1 MNPPV
6 APPPFWPKALPT
18 EMHVPR
24 TKLWENL
31 EIAARRYPDKPAYRV
46 YGQVTSFTTLWRDAQ
61 RLAGW
66 LQQRCGVKRGDR
78 VLLSGQSS
86 TQFVT
91 AYQAILR
98 AGAVVVPVNSMYL
111 SEEFAH
117 LAEDSGARVLI
128 TAQELWPR
136 VEGLL
141 GRGVEHAI
149 VFNYAKP
156 GDMLD
161 ADTPDWFRAAPA
173 AAIADA
179 PDARVGWLSD
189 ALAAGLAPAASE
201 GGPDDLCLIAYTSG
215 TTARPKG
222 CTQTHRSLLTAA
234 VTPAIWRND
243 TPDTVF
249 LGASPMFHM
258 QGLQAVINTTMA
270 LGASVV
276 LLPRWDAS
284 RAVELIST
292 YRINRFGASPPML
305 VDLLAVPGLK
315 ADAFDSVGVITGGGS
330 ALAESVNKRLA
341 DELDITYLEG
351 YGMTET
357 SSMVMCNPPRRTK
370 RQCLG
375 IPTFGV
381 SAMVV
386 DPVTFDPLPDGATAG
401 SGELWVAADQ
411 VSPHGYW
418 RNDAANR
425 ESFVERD
432 GKRWLRTGDLVTRD
446 ADGYYFLVDRLKRM
460 INAAGYK
467 VWPSEVESLLHRHPA
482 VQEACVIATL
492 DPRRGEQV
500 TAVVVVRPGMSL
512 TAEALIDWAHGQM
525 ATYKCPRAV
534 EFIDRLPRAGTG
546 KIDWRGLQESIR
558 ARDAAASAGGSTRAT
573 A

>member
-189 ALAAGLAPAASE
+189 ALAAGLAPAAPALV
-201 GGPDDLCLIAYTSG
+201 GG
-215 TTARPKG
+215 
-222 CTQTHRSLLTAA
+222 
-234 VTPAIWRND
+234 
-243 TPDTVF
+243 
-249 LGASPMFHM
+249 
-258 QGLQAVINTTMA
+258 
-270 LGASVV
+270 
-276 LLPRWDAS
+276 
-284 RAVELIST
+284 
-292 YRINRFGASPPML
+292 
-305 VDLLAVPGLK
+305 
-315 ADAFDSVGVITGGGS
+315 
-330 ALAESVNKRLA
+330 
-341 DELDITYLEG
+341 
-351 YGMTET
+351 T
-357 SSMVMCNPPRRTK
+357 SS
-370 RQCLG
+370 LG
-375 IPTFGV
+375 TF
-381 SAMVV
+381 AWFT
-386 DPVTFDPLPDGATAG
+386 PV
-401 SGELWVAADQ
+401 
-411 VSPHGYW
+411 
-418 RNDAANR
+418 
-425 ESFVERD
+425 
-432 GKRWLRTGDLVTRD
+432 
-446 ADGYYFLVDRLKRM
+446 
-460 INAAGYK
+460 
-467 VWPSEVESLLHRHPA
+467 
-482 VQEACVIATL
+482 
-492 DPRRGEQV
+492 
-500 TAVVVVRPGMSL
+500 
-512 TAEALIDWAHGQM
+512 
-525 ATYKCPRAV
+525 
-534 EFIDRLPRAGTG
+534 
-546 KIDWRGLQESIR
+546 
-558 ARDAAASAGGSTRAT
+558 DAAASCQRLDLHLART
-573 A
+573 ARPIDCVAAFVVDIVIRYEH